1 MKQEIIK
8 KSLSNKVPESE
19 WVQLKIMSKMIND
32 NEEVIY
38 EATDNMNHKYKIVYD
53 TETFLLLKVIK
64 AECKWL
70 AWSMYK
76 ELIGT
81 FRLLAQKPK
90 AVFVDDKQINSEDFR
105 YIYILDEQNVVDA
118 LAVMLRYLL
127 ELETERDDSNSNSY
141 VREAVKVFILAIFV
155 YFAYWDEYEVR
166 V

>member
-38 EATDNMNHKYKIVYD
+38 EATDKMNHKYIIVYD

-70 AWSMYK
+70 ARSMYK
-76 ELIGT
+76 ELIRT

-118 LAVMLRYLL
+118 LMVMMRYLF
-127 ELETERDDSNSNSY
+127 ELETERDDRKNNIY
-141 VREAVKVFILAIFV
+141 VREAVKIYIFTIFG
-155 YFAYWDEYEVR
+155 YFDYWNEYEVW

>member
-38 EATDNMNHKYKIVYD
+38 EATDKMNHKYIIVYD

-70 AWSMYK
+70 ARSMYK

-105 YIYILDEQNVVDA
+105 YIYMLDEQNVVDA

>member
-38 EATDNMNHKYKIVYD
+38 EATDKMNHKYIIVYD

-105 YIYILDEQNVVDA
+105 YIYMLDEQNVVDA